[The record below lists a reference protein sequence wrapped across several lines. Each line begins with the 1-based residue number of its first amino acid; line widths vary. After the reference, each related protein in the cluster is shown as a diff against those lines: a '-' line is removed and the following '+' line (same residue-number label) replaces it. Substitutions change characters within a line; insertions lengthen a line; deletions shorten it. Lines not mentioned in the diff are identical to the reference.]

1 MVNKLE
7 QLKKE
12 AIKKI
17 KDIKDLDALQIL
29 EKKYLGRK
37 GELTAILRGIAN
49 LNIDDKKKIGSLS
62 NEIKNEIKENFLKI
76 KNIIES
82 KGTDDSFIDV
92 SLPGPIMARGHIHPL
107 SKMIDDLDDLFSKMG
122 FMVLDGPELESDYYN
137 FSALNIP
144 ADHPARDMQDTFYID
159 YKNQAN
165 RQTKKINT
173 EQKKDAF
180 DMVMRT
186 HTSPMQVRA
195 MQKYGAPLRCVVPG
209 RVFRNEATDATHDT
223 TFDQLEGL
231 MIGENISLANL
242 SAVLKEVL
250 KRLFDEELEVRIRPG
265 YFPFVE
271 PGLEFD
277 VACTIC
283 KGAKC
288 PACKH
293 TGWLEMIGAGMV
305 HPEVLKYGG
314 IDPDKYSGF
323 AFGIGLT
330 RLAMMKH
337 KIDDIRLFN
346 SGDMKFLE
354 QF

>member
-1 MVNKLE
+1 MINKLE
-7 QLKKE
+7 QLKNE

-17 KDIKDLDALQIL
+17 KEIKDIEALQVL

-37 GELTAILRGIAN
+37 GELTKILRGIAS
-49 LNIDDKKKIGSLS
+49 LRVEDKKKIGKLS
-62 NEIKNEIKENFLKI
+62 NEVKNNLKEKFSEFK
-76 KNIIES
+76 KIIEANSS
-82 KGTDDSFIDV
+82 KEYFVDV
-92 SLPGPIMARGHIHPL
+92 SLPGKTIPQGHIHPI
-107 SKMIDDLDDLFSKMG
+107 SQMVMDLEVLFSKMG
-122 FMVLDGPELESDYYN
+122 FMVLDGPELESDFYN
-137 FSALNIP
+137 FTALNIP
-144 ADHPARDMQDTFYID
+144 FDHPARDMQDTFYID
-159 YKNQAN
+159 KKN
-165 RQTKKINT
+165 KKG
-173 EQKKDAF
+173 DF

-195 MQKYGAPLRCVVPG
+195 MQKFGAPLRCVVPG

-223 TFDQLEGL
+223 TFDQIEGL
-231 MIGENISLANL
+231 MIGEDISLANL

-250 KRLFDEELEVRIRPG
+250 KGLFKEDLEVRIRPG

-293 TGWLEMIGAGMV
+293 TGWLEMLGAGMV
-305 HPEVLKYGG
+305 HPEVLRYGG

-330 RLAMMKH
+330 RLAMMKY

-346 SGDMKFLE
+346 SGDLRFLE

>member
-1 MVNKLE
+1 MINKLE

-12 AIKKI
+12 AIKNIEKI
-17 KDIKDLDALQIL
+17 KNLDALQNI

-37 GELTAILRGIAN
+37 GELTMILRGIAS
-49 LNIDDKKKIGSLS
+49 LSIDDKKKIGALS
-62 NEIKNEIKENFLKI
+62 NDIKNEIKGKLLKI
-76 KNIIES
+76 KDIIES
-82 KGTDDSFIDV
+82 KTENKASVDV
-92 SLPGPIMARGHIHPL
+92 SLPGPAIARGHIHPL
-107 SKMIDDLDDLFSKMG
+107 SKIIDDLDDLFSKMG

-137 FSALNIP
+137 FTALNIP
-144 ADHPARDMQDTFYID
+144 EDHPARDMQDTFYID
-159 YKNQAN
+159 TDNGQQEKKNGS
-165 RQTKKINT
+165 KKKNS
-173 EQKKDAF
+173 AF

-186 HTSPMQVRA
+186 HTSPVQVRA

-250 KRLFDEELEVRIRPG
+250 KGLFDEDLGVRIRPG

-277 VACTIC
+277 IACTIC

-305 HPEVLKYGG
+305 HREVLQYGG

-330 RLAMMKH
+330 RLAMMKY

-346 SGDMKFLE
+346 SGDMRFLE

>member
-1 MVNKLE
+1 MINKLE
-7 QLKKE
+7 QLKEE

-17 KDIKDLDALQIL
+17 KEIKNLDALQNL
-29 EKKYLGRK
+29 EKQYLGRK
-37 GELTAILRGIAN
+37 GELTAILRGIAD
-49 LNIDDKKKIGSLS
+49 LSIDDKKKIGRLS
-62 NEIKNEIKENFLKI
+62 NEVKNELKENFLKI
-76 KNIIES
+76 KNIIEARAS
-82 KGTDDSFIDV
+82 DASFVDV
-92 SLPGPIMARGHIHPL
+92 SLPGKTIEQGSVHPI
-107 SKMIDDLDDLFSKMG
+107 SQMINDLDDLFSKMG
-122 FMVLDGPELESDYYN
+122 FMVLDGPELESDHYN
-137 FSALNIP
+137 FTALNIP

-159 YKNQAN
+159 KEN
-165 RQTKKINT
+165 KKG
-173 EQKKDAF
+173 EL

-223 TFDQLEGL
+223 TFDQIEGL
-231 MIGENISLANL
+231 MIGEDISLANL

-250 KRLFDEELEVRIRPG
+250 HGLFDEELEVRIRPG

-271 PGLEFD
+271 LGLEFD

-314 IDPDKYSGF
+314 IDSKKYSGF

-346 SGDMKFLE
+346 SGDLKFLK

>member
-1 MVNKLE
+1 MQNKLE

-17 KDIKDLDALQIL
+17 QEIKDLDALQSL

-49 LNIDDKKKIGSLS
+49 LSAEDKKKIGKLS
-62 NEIKNEIKENFLKI
+62 NEVKNELKGSFSKI

-82 KGTDDSFIDV
+82 TESDCSFVDV
-92 SLPGPIMARGHIHPL
+92 SLPGAPIAQGHIHPL
-107 SKMIDDLDDLFSKMG
+107 SQIPADLDDLFSKMG
-122 FMVLDGPELESDYYN
+122 FMILDGPELESDYYN
-137 FSALNIP
+137 FTALNIP
-144 ADHPARDMQDTFYID
+144 SNHPARDMQDTFYID
-159 YKNQAN
+159 KEN
-165 RQTKKINT
+165 KKG
-173 EQKKDAF
+173 EL

-223 TFDQLEGL
+223 TFDQIEGL
-231 MIGENISLANL
+231 MIGEDVSLANL
-242 SAVLKEVL
+242 SAVLKEVG
-250 KRLFDEELEVRIRPG
+250 RGLFDEELEIRIRPG

-271 PGLEFD
+271 PGFELD

-283 KGAKC
+283 KGVKC

-305 HPEVLKYGG
+305 HPEVLRYGG
-314 IDPDKYSGF
+314 IDPEKYSGF

-330 RLAMMKH
+330 RLAMMKY

-346 SGDMKFLE
+346 SGDLKFLE

>member
-1 MVNKLE
+1 MINKLE
-7 QLKKE
+7 QLKNE
-12 AIKKI
+12 AIKKVQE
-17 KDIKDLDALQIL
+17 IKDLDALQAL
-29 EKKYLGRK
+29 EKEYLGRK

-49 LNIDDKKKIGSLS
+49 LSVEDKKKIGSLS
-62 NEIKNEIKENFLKI
+62 NEVKDELKENFLKI
-76 KNIIES
+76 KNIIAS
-82 KGTDDSFIDV
+82 KGNDNSFVDV
-92 SLPGPIMARGHIHPL
+92 SLPGETIARGHIHPI
-107 SKMIDDLDDLFSKMG
+107 SQMIDDLDDLFSKMG

-137 FSALNIP
+137 FTALNIP

-159 YKNQAN
+159 KRN
-165 RQTKKINT
+165 KKG
-173 EQKKDAF
+173 EL

-186 HTSPMQVRA
+186 HTSPMQIRA

-223 TFDQLEGL
+223 TFDQIEGL

-250 KRLFDEELEVRIRPG
+250 HGLFDEELGVRIRPG

-277 VACTIC
+277 IACTIC

-288 PACKH
+288 PACKY

-314 IDPDKYSGF
+314 IDPKKYSGF

-346 SGDMKFLE
+346 SGDLKFLE

>member
-1 MVNKLE
+1 MQNKLE
-7 QLKKE
+7 QLKNE
-12 AIKKI
+12 AIERIKK
-17 KDIKDLDALQIL
+17 IKDLDALQSL
-29 EKKYLGRK
+29 EKEYLGRK
-37 GELTAILRGIAN
+37 GELTAILRGIAS
-49 LNIDDKKKIGSLS
+49 LSTEDKKKIGKLS
-62 NEIKNEIKENFLKI
+62 NEVKNELKESFSKI

-82 KGTDDSFIDV
+82 KGGDESFLDV
-92 SLPGPIMARGHIHPL
+92 SLPGPTIQRGHVHPI
-107 SKMIDDLDDLFSKMG
+107 SQMVDDLDDLFSKMG
-122 FMVLDGPELESDYYN
+122 FMVLDGPELESDHYN
-137 FSALNIP
+137 FTALNIP
-144 ADHPARDMQDTFYID
+144 SDHPARDMQDTFYID
-159 YKNQAN
+159 SKN
-165 RQTKKINT
+165 KKG
-173 EQKKDAF
+173 DF

-223 TFDQLEGL
+223 TFDQIEGL
-231 MIGENISLANL
+231 MIGKDISLANL

-250 KRLFDEELEVRIRPG
+250 KGLFDEELEVRIRPG

-314 IDPDKYSGF
+314 IDPEKYSGF

-330 RLAMMKH
+330 RLAMMKY

-346 SGDMKFLE
+346 SGDLKFLK